1 MFTVVVLVFVAVS
14 VVVSMVFV
22 SVLVSFMVLELVHMV
37 FISVGVYV
45 VGEHPDSINEDETET
60 AACQDLA
67 TARLPASCQDS
78 LVGSHDKIEVR
89 RITPS

>member
-1 MFTVVVLVFVAVS
+1 MFTVVFLCLSSGVS
-14 VVVSMVFV
+14 CGVGGVCVSIGVVPGTGVGARGC
-22 SVLVSFMVLELVHMV
+22 
-37 FISVGVYV
+37 ISAGVYV

-60 AACQDLA
+60 AAFQDLA